1 MSVVKSVGNK
11 NGGGRGKIKS
21 ISHCAK
27 TIDYI
32 RQEKKAYKV
41 DYINCCDGA
50 TSQLVNELQ
59 NVRKVHDKDSG
70 IICHH
75 YTLSFPPEE
84 KITPEQVHRFALEFA
99 RKAWSDYQVVIA
111 THTDREHLHA
121 HFIVNNVSLVNGKKF
136 PDNKKSLSKLQ
147 ALNDQLCK
155 KYNYSIVGLDYENK
169 KYKGI
174 NAATREAAKRKKSWK
189 VELAVVLQAAI
200 KNPKITNQ
208 KSFTEFLQSKNF
220 QINYSGKN
228 ITVKKE
234 GEKKCIRLN
243 TLAKEAG
250 EIFEQDN
257 IVKRFKIDHELISDE
272 LKIKCAAVENRN
284 QKNIIIQSQ
293 KAESEYFDSHPPQY
307 NSVRVPIILKQSKAL
322 SQSFSMAQNQQNK
335 SRINSAGIISR
346 IVIAIL
352 HLLLFSR
359 NRKIFRSRYSFEK
372 KKYKIYRNLSEE
384 KKYNTSTHVGNV
396 SFQQLNSLP
405 GENVKIR
412 IYAHQLP
419 LLCNK
424 EFFYCAK
431 VNYSTGTAEVTIK
444 KHNIEKLALTLGVR
458 ANYFSGVVEEK
469 GNSLK
474 YKRIKKNGKPG
485 FLILDKAGLQKL
497 KDSYIWNLTDI
508 AVFKKSDDKYNIAFN
523 DNVRSKIL
531 NVIYPYK
538 TPEVI
543 RQNKAKNLQLK
554 EIAKKQGV
562 KLCYRVITEV
572 ELSEVLKSRDIEFAF
587 FTKEDKFNIVYLPKD
602 REKINSI
609 VSSQSQ
615 QKQDVQG
622 IKI

>member
-1 MSVVKSVGNK
+1 MSVIKSVGNK
-11 NGGGRGKIKS
+11 NGGGRGKIKTT
-21 ISHCAK
+21 SHCAK
-27 TIDYI
+27 AIDYI

-41 DYINCCDGA
+41 AYLNCCDG
-50 TSQLVNELQ
+50 TTYQLVSEFQ
-59 NVRKVHDKDSG
+59 NVRKAHEKDNG

-75 YTLSFPPEE
+75 YTQSFPKDE
-84 KITPEQVHRFALEFA
+84 KITPEQAHNFALEFA
-99 RKAWSDYQVVIA
+99 KKAWADYQVIIA
-111 THTDREHLHA
+111 THTDREHLHT
-121 HFIVNNVSLVNGKKF
+121 HFIVNNVSLVSGKKF

-174 NAATREAAKRKKSWK
+174 NAATRETAKRKNSWK
-189 VELAVVLQAAI
+189 VELAVALKAAI
-200 KNPKITNQ
+200 ENPKIKNQ
-208 KSFTEFLQSKNF
+208 KTFTEFLKSKNF

-228 ITVKKE
+228 ITVQKE
-234 GEKKCIRLN
+234 GVKKCIRLN

-250 EIFEQDN
+250 ELFEQDN
-257 IVKRFKIDHELISDE
+257 IVKRFKIDHELIADE
-272 LKIKCAAVENRN
+272 VKIKRTAVENRN
-284 QKNIIIQSQ
+284 QKNLIKQSQ
-293 KAESEYFDSHPPQY
+293 KAESEYFASHPPQY
-307 NSVRVPIILKQSKAL
+307 NRVRVPIILKQSKAL
-322 SQSFSMAQNQQNK
+322 SQSFSMAQNQQNQN
-335 SRINSAGIISR
+335 RINSAGIISR

-359 NRKIFRSRYSFEK
+359 SRKIFRSRYSFES
-372 KKYKIYRNLSEE
+372 KKYKIYRIPSEE
-384 KKYNTSTHVGNV
+384 KRYNTSTRVGNV

-405 GENVKIR
+405 GENIKIR

-424 EFFYCAK
+424 EFFYCTK
-431 VNYSTGTAEVTIK
+431 VNYSTSTAEVTIK
-444 KHNIEKLALTLGVR
+444 KHNIEKLALALGVR

-469 GNSLK
+469 ENSLK

-485 FLILDKAGLQKL
+485 FLILDKAGLQKI
-497 KDSYIWNLTDI
+497 KNSYIWNLTDI
-508 AVFKKSDDKYNIAFN
+508 AVFEKADDKYNIAFN
-523 DNVRSKIL
+523 ENIRSKIL

-554 EIAKKQGV
+554 EIAKKQGI
-562 KLCYRVITEV
+562 KLCYRVITED
-572 ELSEVLKSRDIEFAF
+572 ELSELLKSRNIEFAF
-587 FTKEDKFNIVYLPKD
+587 FSKEDKFNIVYLPKD

-622 IKI
+622 IKL